1 MNEINVLPVFLPSP
15 QDSPFFAAFPRFLA
29 NPCSHL
35 FHSFLTKGGL
45 CSCKYTQYDWQGLCG
60 EVGIMCIG
68 RNLLINSCGKGNL
81 GRKGE
86 PQRNGARVE
95 RKPLT
100 IIHTLTEVQGNPFDL
115 FVNSHFTVSRRNSTE
130 YWGSK
135 EIPAHT
141 RVFKTTNAGHPQLR
155 SLHNSNCF

>member
-1 MNEINVLPVFLPSP
+1 M
-15 QDSPFFAAFPRFLA
+15 
-29 NPCSHL
+29 
-35 FHSFLTKGGL
+35 
-45 CSCKYTQYDWQGLCG
+45 CG

-68 RNLLINSCGKGNL
+68 RNLLINSCGKGNFAEL
-81 GRKGE
+81 
-86 PQRNGARVE
+86 GARVE

-115 FVNSHFTVSRRNSTE
+115 FVNSQVSRRNSTE

-141 RVFKTTNAGHPQLR
+141 RVFNTTNLSGTPLAEDTSQQHLFLESKINLHR
-155 SLHNSNCF
+155 STVYIFLE

>member
-1 MNEINVLPVFLPSP
+1 M
-15 QDSPFFAAFPRFLA
+15 
-29 NPCSHL
+29 
-35 FHSFLTKGGL
+35 
-45 CSCKYTQYDWQGLCG
+45 CG

-141 RVFKTTNAGHPQLR
+141 RVFNTTNLSRTPLAEDTAQQHMFLESKINLHR
-155 SLHNSNCF
+155 STVYIFLE